1 MDYLRVFLYSE
12 QLIASSL
19 KGMLINKDCRHFR
32 GDIPCKPHKEF
43 GVHCEGCRHYDK
55 IEFKILIIKLDAAGD
70 VLRTTCVLPGLKEKY
85 PHSHITWLTRK
96 ESLPLF
102 NNNNMVGTVI
112 DYSADSFLQIQSED
126 YDLIINTDAAPKS
139 ARLAEV
145 ACGIKKVGFGYHKR
159 GFIYPFN
166 REAQRWFEMGLFDD
180 IKKAN
185 TLTYQQII
193 LDMIGLAP
201 SRHEIVLKLSDDEE
215 KFARE
220 FSDKK
225 GIDKEGLTIGLNT
238 GAGGRWKF
246 KKWTVEGFSNLIEMI
261 NKDLPKA
268 KILLY
273 GGPEEKERNSYL
285 GSKYP
290 YVIDT
295 GCENSLREFISL
307 MDISDILVTG
317 DTMALHIGVALKK
330 KVVALFGPTSPAE
343 IDLYGRGKKVYA
355 DIKCLCCY
363 RQTCDVSPN
372 CMEQIT
378 PEMVFNAIKGLI

>member
-1 MDYLRVFLYSE
+1 MDYSRIFLYSE

-43 GVHCEGCRHYDK
+43 GVHCEGCKYYDK

-70 VLRTTCVLPGLKEKY
+70 VLRTTCVLSGLKEKY
-85 PHSHITWLTRK
+85 PHSHITWLTRQ
-96 ESLPLF
+96 ESVPLF
-102 NNNNMVGTVI
+102 ENNDLVDCVLE
-112 DYSADSFLQIQSED
+112 YSAESFLRIQRES
-126 YDLIINTDAAPKS
+126 YDLVINPDADPKS
-139 ARLAEV
+139 AIVAEV
-145 ACGIKKVGFGYHKR
+145 ARGIKIGFGYHKR
-159 GFIYPFN
+159 GFVYPFN
-166 REAQRWFEMGLFDD
+166 KEAQRWFEMGLFDD

-201 SRHEIVLKLSDDEE
+201 SRHEIVLKLSADEK

-220 FSDKK
+220 FNDKK
-225 GIDKEGLTIGLNT
+225 GIKKEGLTIGLNT

-246 KKWTVEGFSNLIEMI
+246 KKWTVEGFSRLIEMI
-261 NKDLPKA
+261 SENIPRA
-268 KILLY
+268 TILLY
-273 GGPEEKERNSYL
+273 GGPEEKERNIYL
-285 GSKYP
+285 GGKYP

-295 GCENSLREFISL
+295 GCENALRDFISL
-307 MDISDILVTG
+307 MDICDILVTG
-317 DTMALHIGVALKK
+317 DTMAIHIAVALKK

-343 IDLYGRGKKVYA
+343 IALYGCGKKVYA
-355 DIKCLCCY
+355 DIECLCCY
-363 RQTCDVSPN
+363 RQTCDVNPN